1 MISLMYV
8 SRAAFPSGSA
18 DRSIAEIL
26 RTARARNGEMG
37 VTGALLHLGGFFAQ
51 VLEGEANDV
60 NQLMIDILR
69 DERHSDVR
77 IIEVGPIKGRRFS
90 NWSMA
95 WVPAAPGP
103 RSYLE
108 ALTRRGSGAEAAPT
122 AAAAAA
128 LIDYMMRF
136 ADHPEASK

>member
-1 MISLMYV
+1 MISLLYV
-8 SRAAFPSGSA
+8 SRATFPSGSA
-18 DRSIAEIL
+18 DENIVGIL
-26 RTARARNGEMG
+26 RSARGRNAAME
-37 VTGALLHLGGFFAQ
+37 VTGALLYLGGFFAQ
-51 VLEGEANDV
+51 VLEGEASDV

-77 IIEVGPIKGRRFS
+77 IIEVRSIDERRFS

-103 RSYLE
+103 KSYLDT
-108 ALTRRGSGAEAAPT
+108 LTRRSSGAEAGAA

-128 LIDYMMRF
+128 LVDYMMRF
-136 ADHPEASK
+136 ADSAEAPS